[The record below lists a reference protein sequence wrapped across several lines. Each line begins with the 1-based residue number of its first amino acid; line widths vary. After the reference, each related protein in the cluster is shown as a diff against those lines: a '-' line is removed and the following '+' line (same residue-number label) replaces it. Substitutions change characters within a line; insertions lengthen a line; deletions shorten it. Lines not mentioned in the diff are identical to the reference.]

1 MKKKSISIFGV
12 TGSVGSS
19 TIELLRQRKDEFEV
33 IALTCNKN
41 IDLLL
46 ELSQEFQPKSIAVS
60 DENFF
65 LELKKRAGNNFKCFG
80 GKEGLKDIA
89 NLHSDIVVASIVG
102 LAGLSPLLCS
112 IKNSSI
118 IAIAN
123 KECIVA
129 AGSLITESA
138 RKNNCQI
145 IPIDSEHNAIFQI
158 LDGKPKK
165 DISEIFLTASGGPF
179 YKYPLKKNLFLFLVN
194 SKSIF

>member
-65 LELKKRAGNNFKCFG
+65 LELKKSPIKSRETDGWIFCLVGSPESFRNF
-80 GKEGLKDIA
+80 
-89 NLHSDIVVASIVG
+89 VM
-102 LAGLSPLLCS
+102 LCR
-112 IKNSSI
+112 
-118 IAIAN
+118 
-123 KECIVA
+123 EVR
-129 AGSLITESA
+129 LIWF
-138 RKNNCQI
+138 CQWV
-145 IPIDSEHNAIFQI
+145 PWIF
-158 LDGKPKK
+158 K
-165 DISEIFLTASGGPF
+165 
-179 YKYPLKKNLFLFLVN
+179 
-194 SKSIF
+194 